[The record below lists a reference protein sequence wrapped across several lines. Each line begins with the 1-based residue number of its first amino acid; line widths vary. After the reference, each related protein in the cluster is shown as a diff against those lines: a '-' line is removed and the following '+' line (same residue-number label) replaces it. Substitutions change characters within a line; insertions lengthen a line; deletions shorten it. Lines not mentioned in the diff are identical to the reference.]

1 MVYTAKTIHSGDQA
15 GGVSTKNAQDLESVL
30 VDVDASVDE
39 IDSVLFERKIKLTDE
54 GGYAVS
60 LINKTGAAS
69 VRGSLVHASSTTDNA
84 VALQA
89 NTYDTFGIIYEAA
102 VAECLATFGE
112 GARPEFQFEE
122 EAFALYG
129 TPVQNGYVR
138 VVVAEHI
145 AVALQWMK
153 DNAMTSENVEIIRVE
168 WQGQDMIE
176 FTDDEGNTI
185 YAEELFQTGVDEEGN
200 PQYLGRMA

>member
-89 NTYDTFGIIYEAA
+89 NTYDTFGIIYEDGVADGSLDWVVIAGRAQVLMKDSVGTTRGGLLIAA
-102 VAECLATFGE
+102 DTDGRADWTSFPGE
-112 GARPEFQFEE
+112 GLPATDTHFKEIGHCLETKTGGTNV
-122 EAFALYG
+122 LVYG
-129 TPVQNGYVR
+129 
-138 VVVAEHI
+138 
-145 AVALQWMK
+145 
-153 DNAMTSENVEIIRVE
+153 IIH
-168 WQGQDMIE
+168 
-176 FTDDEGNTI
+176 FN
-185 YAEELFQTGVDEEGN
+185 
-200 PQYLGRMA
+200 